1 MSPRRTET
9 DRFHD
14 LLDGLL
20 SPAEEVELLRMLGE
34 DPALANELRSLAA
47 VTSLLDTPLDV
58 DPPSD
63 LLPSVLRAVRAE
75 RVAPASHRLPGWL
88 ENVLVGVGAFGVAGL
103 VAAGRVVGPE
113 WIGRAVVEG
122 ARGFGLAK
130 GAALDLIQWDWTLRL
145 LGTLGRASGT
155 VLASPAG
162 ALFGLSLVAL
172 VVSAVL
178 GFVLLRGGRAIRA
191 GGLGHAHVLA

>member
-9 DRFHD
+9 ERLHD

-20 SPAEEVELLRMLGE
+20 PPAEEAELRRTLLE
-34 DPALANELRSLAA
+34 SPALASELESLAA
-47 VTSLLDTPLDV
+47 VTSLLDTSLDV
-58 DPPSD
+58 DPPAD

-75 RVAPASHRLPGWL
+75 QAAPAPKRLPGWL
-88 ENVLVGVGAFGVAGL
+88 ENLLVGVGAFAVAAV

-130 GAALDLIQWDWTLRL
+130 TAALDLIQWDWTLRL

-155 VLASPAG
+155 VLGSSAG
-162 ALFGLSLVAL
+162 ALLGLALVAL
-172 VVSAVL
+172 VVSAL
-178 GFVLLRGGRAIRA
+178 FGFVLLRGGRVFRA